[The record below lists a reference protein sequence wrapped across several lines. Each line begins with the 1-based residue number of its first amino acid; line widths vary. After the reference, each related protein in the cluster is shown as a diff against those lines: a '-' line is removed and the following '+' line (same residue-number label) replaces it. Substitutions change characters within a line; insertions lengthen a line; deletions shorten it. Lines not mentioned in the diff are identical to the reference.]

1 MSTARSLKV
10 IKNNVNKNTDPK
22 SLKFLPPY
30 FKERAIF
37 TKFFVHVTYGCGS
50 ELLWRHSGTFIS
62 GFVNDVIFASR
73 RQAEAVRLTRAQTVD
88 AWRVGIPVAGS
99 GRSGLLLAVMAY

>member
-1 MSTARSLKV
+1 MSTARGLKV

-30 FKERAIF
+30 FKARPIF

-50 ELLWRHSGTFIS
+50 VLLWRHSGTFIS

-73 RQAEAVRLTRAQTVD
+73 RQAEAVRLTRMQPW

-99 GRSGLLLAVMAY
+99 GRLGLLLAVTAY